1 MSSKFDEMLG
11 KDKLQKIDADKDM
24 IAKELEGSE
33 YDLEKA
39 KETFENED
47 YKWATIQAYYSIF
60 HSVRALI
67 YKKGY
72 REKSH
77 FALLIAFRELYVNEK
92 LIDRKFSGYFDD
104 AMGLRES
111 ADYDLTFSKES
122 AEEIIR
128 MAEEFIEEAG
138 RMLK

>member
-11 KDKLQKIDADKDM
+11 KDKLQKIGIDKDM
-24 IAKELEGSE
+24 IDKEIEGAE
-33 YDLEKA
+33 YDLGKA
-39 KETFENED
+39 KETFEKED

-60 HSVRALI
+60 HSVRALV

-77 FALLIAFRELYVNEK
+77 FALLIAFKELYVNGK
-92 LIDRKFSGYFDD
+92 FIDRKFLDYFDD

-122 AEEIIR
+122 AEQIIS

-138 RMLK
+138 RILK